1 MQTRQRTNTVSE
13 ELVSFSIFAG
23 KTFVHAR
30 ACVEDPRFLY
40 FLGVILLIVYFRLS
54 SLCCDK
60 LTFGRQGKSSLS
72 RASSGDT
79 LHYMLHDSASTTPH
93 HRLQFRTDKPLRP
106 QGEVKT
112 QAIALQNLDHL
123 WRKRHSFVVQTEH
136 FVQKGLSVWSV
147 FIVWKSCVF
156 VCIFVRVR
164 LCVIS
169 FELFPVQTNRVW
181 KIKQENR
188 RRPSVFLGNFVSY
201 SPKIPENLLPLVDK
215 RTGHYFQR
223 RENGGKYRLHADEC
237 LTLVWHGS
245 HNFRWV

>member
-1 MQTRQRTNTVSE
+1 MQFTCPPTEVDSAPALHPSSDKTKVIAIVVSVCFLQLSMQTRQRTNTVSE

-123 WRKRHSFVVQTEH
+123 
-136 FVQKGLSVWSV
+136 
-147 FIVWKSCVF
+147 
-156 VCIFVRVR
+156 
-164 LCVIS
+164 
-169 FELFPVQTNRVW
+169 
-181 KIKQENR
+181 
-188 RRPSVFLGNFVSY
+188 
-201 SPKIPENLLPLVDK
+201 
-215 RTGHYFQR
+215 
-223 RENGGKYRLHADEC
+223 
-237 LTLVWHGS
+237 
-245 HNFRWV
+245 